1 MAARI
6 YHAFLTSYVGE
17 AISGQSF
24 HRHHVVTVQASALSY
39 STTQAEADEAMATL
53 AEYYKD
59 HSAHLWQVLRRLA
72 DSSQHRVTFVGNYGE
87 F

>member
-1 MAARI
+1 
-6 YHAFLTSYVGE
+6 
-17 AISGQSF
+17 
-24 HRHHVVTVQASALSY
+24 
-39 STTQAEADEAMATL
+39 MATL